1 MKKKRHTAGRFA
13 VLAVLAA
20 LAALAALAGR
30 LAWGWRQVHAH
41 E

>member
-13 VLAVLAA
+13 V

>member
-20 LAALAALAGR
+20 LAALAGR

>member
-20 LAALAALAGR
+20 LAALAGR
-30 LAWGWRQVHAH
+30 LTWGWRQVHAH

>member
-1 MKKKRHTAGRFA
+1 MRKKRTARCFVA
-13 VLAVLAA
+13 LTA
-20 LAALAALAGR
+20 LAALLALAGR

>member
-20 LAALAALAGR
+20 LAALAGR
-30 LAWGWRQVHAH
+30 LAWGWRQVQAH

>member
-1 MKKKRHTAGRFA
+1 MKKKKTAGRFA
-13 VLAVLAA
+13 ALAVLAA
-20 LAALAALAGR
+20 LLALAGR

>member
-1 MKKKRHTAGRFA
+1 MKKKRPPAGRFA
-13 VLAVLAA
+13 VLAV

>member
-13 VLAVLAA
+13 VLAVLS
-20 LAALAALAGR
+20 ALAALAGR

>member
-20 LAALAALAGR
+20 LAALAGR

-41 E
+41 V